1 MGMFVKVEIKNLGY
15 VSDSCEGVVEFA
27 SEDGRAFTMNS
38 FSSEVS
44 YHINRFM
51 AGDRNSIPTV
61 YNLVEELANQIGVEL
76 EKIEIY
82 ERGNVLRANVYFIG
96 RNKKFSLENYRASD
110 AVALAAFYNMPI
122 YIDDLLL
129 V

>member
-1 MGMFVKVEIKNLGY
+1 MFIKVKIKNLGY
-15 VSDSCEGVVEFA
+15 VSDSCEGIVEFA
-27 SEDGRAFTMNS
+27 SDDGRTFTMNS

-61 YNLVEELANQIGVEL
+61 YNLVEELANQLGVEL
-76 EKIEIY
+76 EKVEIY
-82 ERGNVLRANVYFIG
+82 ERSNVLRANVCFIG

-110 AVALAAFYNMPI
+110 AVALATFYSVPI
-122 YIDDLLL
+122 YVDDLLL

>member
-1 MGMFVKVEIKNLGY
+1 MFVKVEIKNLGY
-15 VSDSCEGVVEFA
+15 VSDSCEGIVEFL
-27 SEDGRAFTMNS
+27 SEDGKTFTMNS

-51 AGDRNSIPTV
+51 TGDRNSIPTV
-61 YNLVEELANQIGVEL
+61 YNLVEELAHQVGVEL
-76 EKIEIY
+76 EKVEIY

-96 RNKKFSLENYRASD
+96 RNRSFTLENYRASD

-122 YIDDLLL
+122 YIDDSLLT
-129 V
+129 

>member
-1 MGMFVKVEIKNLGY
+1 MFVKVEIKNLGY
-15 VSDSCEGVVEFA
+15 VTDSCEGVVEFT
-27 SEDGRAFTMNS
+27 SDDGRAFIMNS

-51 AGDRNSIPTV
+51 AGDRNSMPTI
-61 YNLVEELANQIGVEL
+61 YNLVEELANQVGVEL
-76 EKIEIY
+76 EKVEIY
-82 ERGNVLRANVYFIG
+82 ERGNVLRANIYFIG

-129 V
+129 A

>member
-1 MGMFVKVEIKNLGY
+1 MFVKVEIKSLGY
-15 VSDSCEGVVEFA
+15 VSESCEGVVEFVA
-27 SEDGRAFTMNS
+27 EDGRTFTMNS

-44 YHINRFM
+44 YHINRFVG
-51 AGDRNSIPTV
+51 GDRSSIPTV

-76 EKIEIY
+76 EKVEIY

-129 V
+129 A

>member
-1 MGMFVKVEIKNLGY
+1 MEFT
-15 VSDSCEGVVEFA
+15 SD
-27 SEDGRAFTMNS
+27 DGRAFIMNS

-51 AGDRNSIPTV
+51 AGDRNSMPTI
-61 YNLVEELANQIGVEL
+61 YNLVEELANQVGVEL
-76 EKIEIY
+76 EKVEIY
-82 ERGNVLRANVYFIG
+82 ERGNVLRANIYFIG

-129 V
+129 A